1 MTNELPLR
9 WILWAIVFFLTM
21 RCLISMSIL
30 LRDRLQGLLIEHVK
44 KQQIESQKR
53 QRILELREKIRIK
66 KANAAEA
73 DISERRA
80 A

>member
-1 MTNELPLR
+1 MNEIPLR
-9 WILWAIVFFLTM
+9 WILWVLVFFLTM
-21 RCLISMSIL
+21 RCLISISIL

-44 KQQIESQKR
+44 KQQLESQKR

-73 DISERRA
+73 DISEKRA

>member
-9 WILWAIVFFLTM
+9 WILWVIVFFLTM